1 MVSCGATAIVWG
13 SSGPV
18 VTVVY
23 VPNEP
28 GAKLDCEFTLLRE
41 DAPPDEPLPTTPYT
55 LICLDC
61 AMDEWPGIGRGLDLA
76 REYGRAELAAGQWRA
91 TRSRTPI
98 ELAEV

>member
-1 MVSCGATAIVWG
+1 MVSASTSTVIVWA

-28 GAKLDCEFTLLRE
+28 DANLDCEFSLVLE
-41 DAPPDEPLPTTPYT
+41 DAPRDEPLPSTPHA
-55 LICLDC
+55 LVHLEC

-76 REYGRAELAAGQWRA
+76 RAHREAELVGGEWRA
-91 TRSRTPI
+91 KHD
-98 ELAEV
+98 